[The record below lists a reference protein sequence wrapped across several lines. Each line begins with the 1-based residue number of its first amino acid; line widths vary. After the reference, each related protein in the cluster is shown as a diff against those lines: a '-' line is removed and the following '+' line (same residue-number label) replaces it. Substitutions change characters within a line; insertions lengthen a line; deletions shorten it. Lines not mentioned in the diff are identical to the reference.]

1 MESRIQDCLGF
12 PYMMSPTDKDPFNL
26 HRLFFNYMIFSIKI
40 TEVIKPDPMDYDE
53 DKKLITWCQERIK
66 GFVQC
71 FYIMLTVS
79 SYLLYMY
86 I

>member
-12 PYMMSPTDKDPFNL
+12 LYMRIPTDKERFNL
-26 HRLFFNYMIFSIKI
+26 YHLFFNYLIFSIKI

-71 FYIMLTVS
+71 FYITLTVS

>member
-1 MESRIQDCLGF
+1 
-12 PYMMSPTDKDPFNL
+12 MMSPTDKDPFNL
-26 HRLFFNYMIFSIKI
+26 HRMSFNYVIFSIKI
-40 TEVIKPDPMDYDE
+40 TEVIKPDSMDNDE
-53 DKKLITWCQERIK
+53 GKKLITWCQERIK

-71 FYIMLTVS
+71 FYITLIVS